1 MRFAL
6 FALCI
11 SFALGCG
18 QKGNL
23 YLREN
28 PPSGMRQQKTD
39 PYKPV
44 PYPSEPADEGEAG
57 KK

>member
-1 MRFAL
+1 
-6 FALCI
+6 
-11 SFALGCG
+11 
-18 QKGNL
+18 L